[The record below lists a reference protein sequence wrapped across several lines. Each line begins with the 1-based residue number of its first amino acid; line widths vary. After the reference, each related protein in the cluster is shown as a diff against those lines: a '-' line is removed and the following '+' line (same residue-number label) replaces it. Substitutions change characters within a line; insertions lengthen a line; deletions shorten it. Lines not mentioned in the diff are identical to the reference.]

1 MMELVFKGS
10 WMSQRGLEYAGQI
23 SKQLVVGLRGLN
35 GKGCSDRGLCV
46 E

>member
-23 SKQLVVGLRGLN
+23 SKQTGSGAQW
-35 GKGCSDRGLCV
+35 
-46 E
+46 